1 MVANEFIDRY
11 MADANGE
18 YVKVYLYLLRHASE
32 KLDVGTIADAL
43 NHTEA
48 DVKRAVL
55 YWQKVGAV
63 KGATA
68 LVGPKNATIS
78 ARKSGAKS
86 VSSSRARKSAVLT
99 MEDLFASE
107 DQEPPERERSAGSGS
122 NSEVLQMIQSVQNG
136 PVDQAED
143 SLSQQTR
150 RAVAVEESSSVNT
163 SVRSAVATANRSE
176 SASQDGGKFTLG
188 TRGFQMARPS
198 LGGLSALFGEVPIE
212 QVRENSARVIGQRRG
227 LEVESQL
234 STQEEATPTSLKEQE
249 NQRPVAEEER
259 RMSQQNLL
267 NQLSQ
272 LSQQNQQAQIEPLEQ
287 TIQTIQTTQTS
298 QINQIT
304 QTEPLNQISQ
314 AGQANQT
321 GQTTQMI
328 QLELLDLINQQE
340 EHNPKEQSQKETGES
355 SRVKTKKAEKSSAV
369 EPERENLN
377 VGEGMRT
384 SGIWGREPRIR
395 DAVPIASE
403 GSASTDP
410 LIASLLSAKPEEEGA
425 KETEKE
431 EESLSAQLENDEEFS
446 QLLYIA
452 QRYLNRIFT
461 PRDVDI
467 FANLYEELHL
477 SAEMLEYLVEYC
489 VQNGHTSVRYIEAVG
504 MNWHEK
510 GFQTV
515 EEAKAYSTGFTKD
528 SFAVMRAFG
537 LNDRKPGDGE
547 REMFEKWFK
556 TYGFSRELVIEAC
569 RRTME
574 ATHKPSFRYADK
586 ILSDWR
592 EAGVKSMEDVNQI
605 DEKRRTTQSTQNRQ
619 SPRATVKAPVN
630 RFHNFEQRSTDYD
643 SLVLDQVKGW
653 LGEQ

>member
-122 NSEVLQMIQSVQNG
+122 SSEVLQMIQSVQNG

-150 RAVAVEESSSVNT
+150 RAVAVGESSSVNT

-176 SASQDGGKFTLG
+176 SGSQDGGKFTLG
-188 TRGFQMARPS
+188 TRGFQMAPPS

-249 NQRPVAEEER
+249 NQ
-259 RMSQQNLL
+259 
-267 NQLSQ
+267 
-272 LSQQNQQAQIEPLEQ
+272 QAQIEPLE
-287 TIQTIQTTQTS
+287 QTIQTTQTS

-395 DAVPIASE
+395 DAVPIAPE

-467 FANLYEELHL
+467 FANLYEGLHL

-547 REMFEKWFK
+547 REMIEKWFK

>member
-107 DQEPPERERSAGSGS
+107 NQEPPERERSAGSGS

-150 RAVAVEESSSVNT
+150 RAVVVEESSSVNT

-249 NQRPVAEEER
+249 NQ
-259 RMSQQNLL
+259 
-267 NQLSQ
+267 
-272 LSQQNQQAQIEPLEQ
+272 QAQIEPLE
-287 TIQTIQTTQTS
+287 QTIQTTQTS

-340 EHNPKEQSQKETGES
+340 EHNPKKQSQKETGES

-395 DAVPIASE
+395 DAVPIAPE

-467 FANLYEELHL
+467 FANLYEGLHL

-547 REMFEKWFK
+547 REMIEKWFK

>member
-107 DQEPPERERSAGSGS
+107 NQELPERERSAGSGS

-150 RAVAVEESSSVNT
+150 RAVVVEESSSVNT

-249 NQRPVAEEER
+249 NQ
-259 RMSQQNLL
+259 
-267 NQLSQ
+267 
-272 LSQQNQQAQIEPLEQ
+272 QAQIEPLE
-287 TIQTIQTTQTS
+287 QTIQTTQTS

-395 DAVPIASE
+395 DAVPIAPE

-425 KETEKE
+425 KEAEKE
-431 EESLSAQLENDEEFS
+431 EESLSTQLENDEEFS

-467 FANLYEELHL
+467 FANLYEGLHL

-547 REMFEKWFK
+547 REMIEKWFK